1 LQGDEKKEAERDKV
15 TDILFNIYI
24 NNAGIKKDIKNHN
37 RKDIQKTIKYKF
49 DRNKEMLT
57 K

>member
-24 NNAGIKKDIKNHN
+24 NNAGIKKDIKIK